1 MPRNNQCTAFNE
13 GNGKRC
19 LSNICKLSSTYNG
32 KLCYIHYSL
41 IFGKAADY
49 IKNIYE
55 TNKKRKAIKIYKALP
70 RDLQMKILF
79 HIHENDLIKKH
90 HHDVIEGIIVNKYQ
104 QSHSQRVKMSVYNL
118 VNEVDIDNN
127 LYIKNYLNGLYN
139 LLYLVTKYNQV
150 ISYEFHALLAKELEK
165 VDQQILSDFLFRIY
179 GQTYP
184 VNSNYRLTLI
194 NMSSYLQ
201 NIFKNKYNDEYSKQ
215 INSLYDKE
223 ITYHSTYLG
232 LKFND

>member
-1 MPRNNQCTAFNE
+1 MNFVFQRN
-13 GNGKRC
+13 K
-19 LSNICKLSSTYNG
+19 
-32 KLCYIHYSL
+32 
-41 IFGKAADY
+41 
-49 IKNIYE
+49 
-55 TNKKRKAIKIYKALP
+55 KAIKIYKALP
-70 RDLQMKILF
+70 HDLQRKILY

-90 HHDVIEGIIVNKYQ
+90 HYDVIEHIIFNKYK
-104 QSHSQRVKMSVYNL
+104 QSHSQRVTMNVNNL
-118 VNEVDIDNN
+118 VNEVDIHNN
-127 LYIKNYLNGLYN
+127 LYMKNYLNGLYN

-184 VNSNYRLTLI
+184 ANSNYRLTLI

-201 NIFKNKYNDEYSKQ
+201 NIFKNKYNDEYSNQ

-223 ITYHSTYLG
+223 ITYHTTYLG
-232 LKFND
+232 LRFND